1 MPRYQVWTSKV
12 VHERHIVE
20 AACED
25 AVYEMD
31 DYGPVLE
38 TEEDYR
44 DTLVEEIGDDDA

>member
-12 VHERHIVE
+12 VHERHEVVAESEEAVE
-20 AACED
+20 
-25 AVYEMD
+25 EMN

-44 DTLVEEIGDDDA
+44 NTMIEQIGDDA